1 MHTWGFEAT
10 PKWVSGL
17 QSPAWFLLVQGN
29 GRSKEWPVGSL
40 LTLRG
45 GEVGQEPQQGWRGAA
60 FSLPNLTRACVTFE
74 KVWVP
79 VPLPRAPR
87 DKGTPLALF
96 SASWSPGA
104 HPMYHRELSPQNLSK
119 QSVNRIFT
127 PFVQYSEK
135 CK

>member
-1 MHTWGFEAT
+1 MACRHC
-10 PKWVSGL
+10 
-17 QSPAWFLLVQGN
+17 
-29 GRSKEWPVGSL
+29 L

-79 VPLPRAPR
+79 MPLPRAPR
-87 DKGTPLALF
+87 DKGTSLALF